1 MRMKSMKL
9 KNFRC
14 YQDEISIEF
23 DNLTAFVGKNDIGKS
38 SILEALDIFFND
50 KKANRAI
57 DKSDVNVAAYGEDD
71 TEIVITV
78 CFDMFPERVIIDA
91 TNETTLQDE
100 YLLNPDGLLEVIKK
114 YPNGGSPKVFINA
127 NHPTHPMCKDLLQK
141 KDSELRKIIIDEHI
155 ECADRTR
162 KAIMRQAIRNHY
174 DDDLQFDAI
183 EISVQ
188 KDDPKSI
195 WDNLQNYLPLYT
207 LFQADRKNCEGD
219 SEVQD
224 PLKEAVKEILRND
237 DLQTTLDGVA
247 TTVLE
252 KLREVSDRTLDKL
265 REMSPDIANTL
276 NPYIPPTESLKWQD
290 VFKGVAITSDDAIR
304 LDKRGSGVR
313 RLILL
318 SFFRGEAERRQQEQ
332 NSPSIIYAIEEPET
346 SQHAENQKK
355 LISAFKTLSEAE
367 NTQILITTHSSTVV
381 KQLDFSNIRL
391 IIERDG
397 RIVIEND
404 FQSELPYPSLNE
416 INYLAFADILEEYH
430 NELYGYLKE
439 ERLFDAYKR
448 ECELMEYLPDDTRTW
463 QCTLSEYVRH
473 QIHHP
478 ENRRNRPFTE
488 TELETSI
495 VMMRDFIRD
504 HHPLTE

>member
-1 MRMKSMKL
+1 MRMRSMRL

-14 YQDEISIEF
+14 YQNEISIEF

-38 SILEALDIFFND
+38 SILEALDIFYND

-57 DKSDVNVAAYGEDD
+57 DKSDVNVTAYGEDD
-71 TEIVITV
+71 KEIIITV
-78 CFDMFPERVIIDA
+78 CFDMFPERLVIDA

-114 YPNGGSPKVFINA
+114 YPNGGSPKVFISA
-127 NHPTHPMCKDLLQK
+127 NHPTHPICRDLLQK
-141 KDSELRKIIIDEHI
+141 KDSELRKIIDDEHI
-155 ECADRTR
+155 VCADRTR

-174 DDDLQFDAI
+174 RDDLQFDTI

-195 WDNLQNYLPLYT
+195 WDNLQNYLPIYT

-224 PLKEAVKEILRND
+224 PLKEAVKEILKND
-237 DLQTTLDGVA
+237 ELQTTLDGVA
-247 TTVLE
+247 NTVLE
-252 KLREVSDRTLDKL
+252 KLSEVADRTLDKL
-265 REMSPDIANTL
+265 REMDPDIANTL
-276 NPYIPPTESLKWQD
+276 NPYIPPTENLKWQD
-290 VFKGVAITSDDAIR
+290 VFKGVAITSDDDIR
-304 LDKRGSGVR
+304 LDKRGSGVK

-355 LISAFKTLSEAE
+355 LIGAFKTLSEAE

-397 RIVIEND
+397 RIVVEND

-439 ERLFDAYKR
+439 EHLFDAYKR
-448 ECELMEYLPDDTRTW
+448 ECELMEYLPDDTHTW

-478 ENRRNRPFTE
+478 ENRRNRLFTE

-504 HHPLTE
+504 HPLTE